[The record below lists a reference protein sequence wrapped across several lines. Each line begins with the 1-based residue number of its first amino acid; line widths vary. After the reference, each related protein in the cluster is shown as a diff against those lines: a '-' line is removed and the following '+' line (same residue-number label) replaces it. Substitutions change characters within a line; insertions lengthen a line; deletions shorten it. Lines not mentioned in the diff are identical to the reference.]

1 MGAHINKVRR
11 VDFRDLCSWDIIIL
25 RVGIFRVKRRIT
37 IYYTPIKNEIVMIS
51 PTNKKFP
58 FMLGDTKVSVREWIG
73 LNDKCELVDFK
84 IKRYRG

>member
-1 MGAHINKVRR
+1 
-11 VDFRDLCSWDIIIL
+11 
-25 RVGIFRVKRRIT
+25 
-37 IYYTPIKNEIVMIS
+37 MIS